1 MSIFFSQEVEFSDF
15 SNCCFALFFFALVDR
30 DMRPM
35 YHGRKNGY
43 KRQRSQM
50 TVPFKKRRLFDRS
63 TVGKSDGGITSE
75 SFFDSGKKG
84 ITGNAPA
91 SCSKMQGGHFKTI
104 CFSI

>member
-1 MSIFFSQEVEFSDF
+1 
-15 SNCCFALFFFALVDR
+15 
-30 DMRPM
+30 M

-50 TVPFKKRRLFDRS
+50 TVPFKKRRLFDCS